1 MLFKIGGVCVK
12 IFPFSDPILLPLA
25 PTIARTIADYLQSIA
40 QKPHLNSL
48 QKNWAG
54 DVIELQPDLDWH
66 GQFQRSIRQIPT
78 SQYQYV
84 STIAHQLAAK
94 SALTPL
100 EICQNLDISIP
111 TPAVVDRS
119 INLELDCWYNE
130 ASYIYFQL
138 TAKSI
143 EIWLNYI
150 HDLPLAQLGCTGTLT
165 LTGSSLRFSTGAGFP
180 PPRSVPQ
187 EGRGFCV
194 GDSLPSGTGR
204 GCANANDLAIY
215 AHARCCSLLKL
226 AASEK
231 LVRLT
236 ADWQISTSNWL
247 LDMLHTENRFTTE
260 SNCIF
265 GHPAEQQLIQTLMAV
280 LDVIY
285 SDNRQ
290 LDSSQTESSE
300 QISARSFNG
309 HRKLPNWTKLTI
321 DLAQSWLEFDRRC
334 QIFGDIKQQNP
345 RLAIA
350 RCGLTA
356 ISRRYLQV
364 LLENYLGVEAAV
376 EM

>member
-12 IFPFSDPILLPLA
+12 IFPLSDPILLPLA
-25 PTIARTIADYLQSIA
+25 PTIARAIADYLQSIA
-40 QKPHLNSL
+40 QKPQLNSL

-54 DVIELQPDLDWH
+54 DVTELPPDLYGH

-94 SALTPL
+94 SSLTPL

-111 TPAVVDRS
+111 TLAVVEGS
-119 INLELDCWYNE
+119 VLLELDCWYNE

-138 TAKSI
+138 APKSI

-150 HDLPLAQLGCTGTLT
+150 HDLPFEPPRG
-165 LTGSSLRFSTGAGFP
+165 TGSSRSTG
-180 PPRSVPQ
+180 SI
-187 EGRGFCV
+187 
-194 GDSLPSGTGR
+194 DS
-204 GCANANDLAIY
+204 AIY

-226 AASEK
+226 AANEK
-231 LVRLT
+231 IVKT
-236 ADWQISTSNWL
+236 TTDWQISRSDGL
-247 LDMLHTENRFTTE
+247 LDPTSVQNQPTTD

-265 GHPAEQQLIQTLMAV
+265 EHPAEQQLIQTLMAV
-280 LDVIY
+280 LDGIY
-285 SDNRQ
+285 SDNWQ
-290 LDSSQTESSE
+290 LESSQTASTE
-300 QISARSFNG
+300 QISRRGCNG
-309 HRKLPNWTKLTI
+309 HQKSPNWTKLTI

-334 QIFGDIKQQNP
+334 QIFGEIKDRNP
-345 RLAIA
+345 RLATA
-350 RCGLTA
+350 RCKLTA

-376 EM
+376 SL

>member
-1 MLFKIGGVCVK
+1 VK

-25 PTIARTIADYLQSIA
+25 PTIALAIADYLQSIA
-40 QKPHLNSL
+40 QKPNINSL
-48 QKNWAG
+48 QQNWAD
-54 DVIELQPDLDWH
+54 DVIELQPDLYWH

-94 SALTPL
+94 SSLTPL
-100 EICQNLDISIP
+100 EICQNLDLPIP
-111 TPAVVDRS
+111 TQTVAEQSVH
-119 INLELDCWYNE
+119 LELDCWYNQ

-138 TAKSI
+138 TPKSI

-150 HDLPLAQLGCTGTLT
+150 HDLPLEQIGFTGISTPT
-165 LTGSSLRFSTGAGFP
+165 RSSLHKRRAQTP
-180 PPRSVPQ
+180 PTHSIPQ
-187 EGRGFCV
+187 EGSGFCV

-204 GCANANDLAIY
+204 GCANAYDLAIY

-226 AASEK
+226 AAAEK
-231 LVRLT
+231 VVRLT
-236 ADWQISTSNWL
+236 TDWRIGTSNWL
-247 LDMLHTENRFTTE
+247 LDVPRIENRLTTE

-280 LDVIY
+280 LNVIY

-290 LDSSQTESSE
+290 LISSDTGS
-300 QISARSFNG
+300 IAANAPLPPTTNG
-309 HRKLPNWTKLTI
+309 HRKSPDWTKLTI
-321 DLAQSWLEFDRRC
+321 DLAQSWLEFYRHC
-334 QIFGDIKQQNP
+334 QIFGNLKHQNP
-345 RLAIA
+345 RQDIA

-364 LLENYLGVEAAV
+364 LLENYLGVNAA
-376 EM
+376 EEL